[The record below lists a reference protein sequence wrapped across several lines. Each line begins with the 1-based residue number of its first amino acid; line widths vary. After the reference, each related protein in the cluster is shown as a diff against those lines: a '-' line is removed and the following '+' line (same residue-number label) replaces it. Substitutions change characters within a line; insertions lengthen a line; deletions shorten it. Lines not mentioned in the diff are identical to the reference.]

1 MFHFQL
7 CSILINL
14 TSFHLQ
20 AFELLCD
27 LLVLYSK
34 TSAARSTPALQTL
47 VHLPS
52 QSLRSDMAAFLV
64 DYVFSDTDNAE
75 HNGQHTLYL
84 FV

>member
-1 MFHFQL
+1 MFNFQL
-7 CSILINL
+7 CYILIIF

-27 LLVLYSK
+27 LLVLYGKSSSMR
-34 TSAARSTPALQTL
+34 TAPALQTL

-52 QSLRSDMAAFLV
+52 QSLRFDMAAFLV
-64 DYVFSDTDNAE
+64 DYVFSDTDDAE
-75 HNGQHTLYL
+75 HNGQHTLPL